1 MNAIRFET
9 TVDEATARVI
19 PALLPMLGKRV
30 EVIALQ
36 ADREPNEASRQKL
49 TLQALLERRVDC
61 APGVAPL
68 SDDDIQ
74 RAILQGA
81 LDGNA

>member
-19 PALLPMLGKRV
+19 PALRPMLGKRV

-36 ADREPNEASRQKL
+36 SESETNKASFRRH
-49 TLQALLERRVDC
+49 TLEEVLDHRVD
-61 APGVAPL
+61 ADPGAGPL
-68 SDDDIQ
+68 STEDIE
-74 RAILQGA
+74 RAILEGA
-81 LDGNA
+81 LNGNS

>member
-1 MNAIRFET
+1 MNAIKFET

-19 PALLPMLGKRV
+19 PALRPMLGKRV
-30 EVIALQ
+30 EVIAIQ
-36 ADREPNEASRQKL
+36 SEEEEREASGEKL

-61 APGVAPL
+61 PPGATPL
-68 SDDDIQ
+68 SDEDIQ
-74 RAILQGA
+74 RAIVQGA